1 VEDSFPITQILLAEG
16 RVEAVG
22 VSRGGDIGCGRA
34 FAQHLLN
41 GVSGD
46 EVDQEKDE
54 THYQPDYWEG
64 VENALEEDFQS
75 VSQLPVVPVAAMS
88 D

>member
-1 VEDSFPITQILLAEG
+1 
-16 RVEAVG
+16 
-22 VSRGGDIGCGRA
+22 
-34 FAQHLLN
+34 LN